1 MVPEGWNEKR
11 LGSVLERVA
20 VPVSP
25 ESDSQYREI
34 GIRSHGKG
42 IFHKESVLGKTL
54 ENKRVFKVLPD
65 CFVVNIVF
73 AWEQAV
79 AKTTE
84 KEIGFIASHRFPMYK
99 PIEGK
104 SNVDFINYFFKT
116 KRGKYLLELAS
127 PGGAGRNKTLGQKE
141 FANLSFPMPEGGE
154 QTKIAQILSTWDRA
168 IEITEKLIEN
178 SKAQKKALMQQLLT
192 GKKRFPGFK
201 VKWKEYRLKEIANVL
216 ASNVDKKSYD
226 GEDSVLLCNYTDV
239 YYNDYITSNI
249 SFMEASANQREI
261 EKFSLE
267 YGDVLITKDSE
278 SPDDIAIPALV
289 REELPGVLCGYH
301 LAIIRPAPELADGGF
316 LNILFALARIRY
328 CFFTLA
334 NGATRFGLSIGSI
347 QNAIFSIP
355 EIEEQKKIA
364 EIIMAQDDEISNLT
378 LQLGCLVQ
386 QKKALMQQLLTGKR
400 RVNVELEEQ
409 MHA

>member
-25 ESDSQYREI
+25 ESDSQYRQI

-141 FANLSFPMPEGGE
+141 IANLSFPMPEGGE